1 MLVARRVAVRAAA
14 AAMTSYAAND
24 RARARHAS
32 ARRDGPRARRFCVRP
47 SVALR
52 QVSQTDQ
59 VSQTERN
66 ARWGAADAPSS
77 SSSDDDDDGK
87 VAILRRHF
95 PAAPR
100 AELQRFADARPDGG
114 AVEFYRAYQRWRLEE
129 GAAEDFTKESGTV
142 SSWWGDV
149 AVAASSPSAT
159 DSRRTTAS
167 ASEVIV

>member
-1 MLVARRVAVRAAA
+1 MLVARRVAVRAA

-24 RARARHAS
+24 RARSDGGAS
-32 ARRDGPRARRFCVRP
+32 ARRDGPVRDD
-47 SVALR
+47 SVYDHPPFALR
-52 QVSQTDQ
+52 QVSQT
-59 VSQTERN
+59 EPN

-129 GAAEDFTKESGTV
+129 GAAETLQRK
-142 SSWWGDV
+142 
-149 AVAASSPSAT
+149 AAPLVVGGESSPSRFIALG
-159 DSRRTTAS
+159 DRLA
-167 ASEVIV
+167 AHY